1 MYGGYPQQFGQP
13 QMGYGHP
20 GMMPQPGYGLYP
32 GAVPKPGYGQ
42 PDMMPQPGY
51 GMNAQMPQQGIQSG
65 MGQAMNQQCH
75 G

>member
-20 GMMPQPGYGLYP
+20 GMMPQPGYGLY
-32 GAVPKPGYGQ
+32 